1 MINQILMV
9 FMGVF
14 AVIGIMTALYA
25 ATESIGRTRRKHAVA
40 AEVVLFVSAADRE
53 SIEGAVREYASRLCS
68 GMCGIRARALSVVI
82 SDNGETREYFETRE
96 ILSKLEQDISI
107 IKVYTE
113 SDYIKHIKSGA

>member
-1 MINQILMV
+1 MINQILTV

-25 ATESIGRTRRKHAVA
+25 ATESIGRARRKREIPT
-40 AEVVLFVSAADRE
+40 EVVMFVSASDRD
-53 SIEGAVREYASRLCS
+53 SAEGAVREYASRLCS
-68 GMCGIRARALSVVI
+68 GLCGIRAGALSVVI
-82 SDNGETREYFETRE
+82 SGEGDAREYFETRE
-96 ILSKLEQDISI
+96 ILSKLERDISI

>member
-25 ATESIGRTRRKHAVA
+25 ATESIGRTRRKHTVT
-40 AEVVLFVSAADRE
+40 AEVVLFVSAADKE
-53 SIEGAVREYASRLCS
+53 SIEAAVREYASRLCS

-82 SDNGETREYFETRE
+82 SDNDETREYFETRE